1 MPLAGDWELWRDFAV
16 RSAGFPVSGLDV
28 FGPGDE
34 SGRLA
39 RIASGARFQEAVT
52 WQNTAALANAVLKVS
67 ERSPA
72 PPSDRR
78 RREQIVASYWQRYCG
93 KNDTIGFFGPLAWGR
108 VTDDGPPLRA
118 RAGAL
123 ERRRDVHLESW
134 AVQALAEAIDPEIT
148 VAAQPYPEDDLR
160 ATLAAHP
167 PGTRARERGLA
178 ALARL
183 EAARD
188 AVAAAPPESLRAALA
203 DLDAVFVEVTG
214 RDAHRN
220 PGMAYGGRTV
230 CYVDSL
236 RDLDVAIGPGLVA
249 AIAPALRTL
258 FEACRWFTGR
268 VNAIGRRVVERA
280 ADGHD
285 SEPFPPVMGAIMREL
300 MGPPPELG
308 SVVAELHRRLA
319 GLLADPDPATIG
331 DRATAAFA
339 DHEPA
344 WRPGVFQSVDIQI
357 AARDEAAIAA
367 GDYLAVVGDVHPGA
381 NPLIQGLFA
390 HRHPDIEAF
399 ERDHVAAV
407 GAGLPVLMPPWS
419 PTTNHDGRGMPRT
432 TADMVHIAAMP
443 QTRAQARRRTWLAH
457 ELLVDGHN
465 LIDRGG
471 ELRVP
476 LVDVFWLPIF
486 VSGARTFTLLPH
498 RDHAERVTIGRCA
511 IRREGWSIPA
521 TEIPERADELPAFAR
536 ASDAAAAVREVA
548 DRAQADVPGRRE
560 PGAVPDPVPPCAAGG
575 RSRGGAPDGLH
586 RDASRPGR
594 VLARRPGRQPLRR
607 RATPRRRRAVAP
619 RRPAAPRPTCGR
631 LPPLVLVPAAR
642 RRLGVRHRQQGLR
655 PLGASGLRCH
665 GGVSVRRPRVHARP
679 FRYVMAPLGGFII
692 LRWTGRHAWRL
703 YRSAPGLRGF
713 LPREIALDTVIPRS
727 RPPA

>member
-1 MPLAGDWELWRDFAV
+1 MPLAVDWELWRDFAV

-34 SGRLA
+34 PGRLA
-39 RIASGARFQEAVT
+39 RIASDARFQEAVT
-52 WQNTAALANAVLKVS
+52 WQNPAALANAVLKVS

-72 PPSDRR
+72 RPSDRR
-78 RREQIVASYWQRYCG
+78 RREQIVGSYWQRYCG

-118 RAGAL
+118 RAGAI

-134 AVQALAEAIDPEIT
+134 AVQALAEAVDPEIT

-160 ATLAAHP
+160 TTLAAHP
-167 PGTRARERGLA
+167 DARTRERGLT

-188 AVAAAPPESLRAALA
+188 AVAAAPPGSLREALA
-203 DLDAVFVEVTG
+203 ALDAVFVEVTG
-214 RDAHRN
+214 REAHRN

-236 RDLDVAIGPGLVA
+236 RDLDVSMGPGLVA
-249 AIAPALRTL
+249 DVAPALRTL

-268 VNAIGRRVVERA
+268 VNAIGRRVVEGA

-285 SEPFPPVMGAIMREL
+285 GEPFPPVMGAIMREL

-319 GLLADPDPATIG
+319 DLLVDPDPATIG
-331 DRATAAFA
+331 DRAAAAFA
-339 DHEPA
+339 DHEPP

-399 ERDHVAAV
+399 ERDHAAAV
-407 GAGLPVLMPPWS
+407 GAGLPLLMPPWS
-419 PTTNHDGRGMPRT
+419 PTTNVDGRGMPRT
-432 TADMVHIAAMP
+432 TPDMVHIAAMP

-457 ELLVDGHN
+457 ELLVDGHD
-465 LIDRGG
+465 LVDRGG
-471 ELRVP
+471 ELHVP
-476 LVDVFWLPIF
+476 LLDVFWLPIF
-486 VSGARTFTLLPH
+486 VSGARTFTLLPEQ
-498 RDHAERVTIGRCA
+498 DHAERVTIGRCV
-511 IRREGWSIPA
+511 IRREGWSVPA
-521 TEIPERADELPAFAR
+521 AEIPQRADDLPAFAR
-536 ASDAAAAVREVA
+536 ARGMPRRLFAKSPVERKPMYLDVESPVLCRILCRHARQAAAA
-548 DRAQADVPGRRE
+548 D
-560 PGAVPDPVPPCAAGG
+560 AGG
-575 RSRGGAPDGLH
+575 RMDFTEMLPGPDECWLADPDG
-586 RDASRPGR
+586 A
-594 VLARRPGRQPLRR
+594 
-607 RATPRRRRAVAP
+607 
-619 RRPAAPRPTCGR
+619 
-631 LPPLVLVPAAR
+631 
-642 RRLGVRHRQQGLR
+642 
-655 PLGASGLRCH
+655 
-665 GGVSVRRPRVHARP
+665 
-679 FRYVMAPLGGFII
+679 RYVAE
-692 LRWTGRHAWRL
+692 LRLVAVER
-703 YRSAPGLRGF
+703 
-713 LPREIALDTVIPRS
+713 
-727 RPPA
+727 